1 MTTFYIKARYT
12 PWTLSRLMG
21 LTSRL
26 GILIKKISLNNVEEN
41 NSLISISFD
50 EETNKTVHLKKQI
63 ERLVDVFEVD
73 EI

>member
-26 GILIKKISLNNVEEN
+26 GILIKKISLNVEEN

-63 ERLVDVFEVD
+63 ERLVDVFEIE

>member
-1 MTTFYIKARYT
+1 MTTFYIKAKYT

-26 GILIKKISLNNVEEN
+26 GILIKKISLNVEEN

-63 ERLVDVFEVD
+63 ERLVDVFEVE

>member
-26 GILIKKISLNNVEEN
+26 GILIKKISLNVEEN

-50 EETNKTVHLKKQI
+50 EELSKTMHLKKQI
-63 ERLVDVFEVD
+63 KRLVDVFEVD

>member
-26 GILIKKISLNNVEEN
+26 GILIKKISLNVEEN

-63 ERLVDVFEVD
+63 ERLVDVFEVE

>member
-26 GILIKKISLNNVEEN
+26 GVLIKKISLNVEEN

-63 ERLVDVFEVD
+63 ERLVDVFEVE

>member
-26 GILIKKISLNNVEEN
+26 GMLIKKISLNVEEN

>member
-1 MTTFYIKARYT
+1 MTIFYIKARYT

-26 GILIKKISLNNVEEN
+26 GILIKKISLNVEEN

>member
-26 GILIKKISLNNVEEN
+26 RILIKKISLNVEEN

>member
-26 GILIKKISLNNVEEN
+26 GILIKKISLNVEEN

>member
-1 MTTFYIKARYT
+1 
-12 PWTLSRLMG
+12 MG

-26 GILIKKISLNNVEEN
+26 GILIKKISLNVEEN

>member
-1 MTTFYIKARYT
+1 MTTFYIKAKYT

-26 GILIKKISLNNVEEN
+26 GILIKKISLNVEEN